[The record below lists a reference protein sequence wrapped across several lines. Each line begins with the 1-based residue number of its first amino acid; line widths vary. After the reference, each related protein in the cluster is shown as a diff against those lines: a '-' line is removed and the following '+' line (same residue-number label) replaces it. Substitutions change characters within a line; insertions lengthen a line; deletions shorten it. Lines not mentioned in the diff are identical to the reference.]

1 MNIGC
6 SQNNSQ
12 YTDHLSRNF
21 ERLTEAA
28 DKILADVKAANPT
41 SEGSVHPIACNIRSE
56 EEVSN
61 LVDETLAKFKRVD
74 FLVNNAGGQFRS
86 LLEDVSL
93 KGWQAVMDTNLNGT
107 FLMTKKV
114 YHAYM
119 KEHGGSIVNIII
131 VLDKGSPWLAHS
143 AAARAGIESLS
154 KSLPVEWASS
164 GITLNCVAP
173 GIILSSGVENY
184 PSGAEM
190 FEYAAEKAT
199 AAKRMGSV
207 EEVSASVLYYLSPAG
222 SYVTGDT
229 MHVDGGWH
237 LMGPLLDVPPHENN
251 HPYDEFV
258 VDIDPGESVA
268 DLKVAIKEKII
279 YPYPA
284 HKLQLFLA
292 RKGDEWLDWA
302 GAASVTLDEHGTLQG
317 FGDEMF
323 AIPRIN
329 NANLFG
335 ENFQPGKGEVHVLLV
350 LPTP

>member
-1 MNIGC
+1 MVKSTRNPAAPSIYRPGLFNGKVAIVTGGGTGIGKSIAYELAFLGC
-6 SQNNSQ
+6 
-12 YTDHLSRNF
+12 TVVIASRNF

-131 VLDKGSPWLAHS
+131 VLDKGSPCLAHS

-154 KSLPVEWASS
+154 KSLSVEWASS

-251 HPYDEFV
+251 HPY
-258 VDIDPGESVA
+258 GTS
-268 DLKVAIKEKII
+268 
-279 YPYPA
+279 
-284 HKLQLFLA
+284 KL
-292 RKGDEWLDWA
+292 
-302 GAASVTLDEHGTLQG
+302 
-317 FGDEMF
+317 
-323 AIPRIN
+323 
-329 NANLFG
+329 
-335 ENFQPGKGEVHVLLV
+335 
-350 LPTP
+350 